1 MIIVCMFLCG
11 ITVSMIY
18 CINLGDT
25 RLMISDKTQK
35 PNATSAYFNVD
46 FFMILSSCDMSTSYY
61 LILSL
66 SLLYFM

>member
-1 MIIVCMFLCG
+1 
-11 ITVSMIY
+11 
-18 CINLGDT
+18 
-25 RLMISDKTQK
+25 MISDKTQK
-35 PNATSAYFNVD
+35 PNATTAYFNVD